1 MRGMNVEW
9 LERLNLAQFLVFAL
23 VLLRIS
29 GLAMTA
35 PLFGSREVP
44 PRIRALLAASL
55 ALIVTPSQLNTA
67 LPAPHDM
74 LELGLLA
81 VSEITLGLAL
91 GLGVMLLFSGVQLA
105 GQVAAQMAGVQLADV
120 ANPNFDTN
128 MPVYSEFLYVIAML
142 VFFTL
147 GGHRLVVA
155 SVLDTFEVAPL
166 GSTHWAEPLGAT
178 LQMLTV
184 QSFDLAVRLAAPSA
198 AALLMA
204 TLVLGLIGRTLPQ
217 LNIMAVGFGINIA
230 TALGVLAFTLGALA
244 WAFADRIEPTL
255 LELSDALAS

>member
-1 MRGMNVEW
+1 MNVDW
-9 LERLNLAQFLVFAL
+9 LERLSLAHFLVFAL
-23 VLLRIS
+23 VLLRLS
-29 GLAMTA
+29 GLALTA

-44 PRIRALLAASL
+44 PRVRALLAAAL
-55 ALIVTPSQLNTA
+55 ALIVTPTQFGRA
-67 LPAPHDM
+67 LPAPHDV

-81 VSEITLGLAL
+81 VSEVTLGLAL
-91 GLGVMLLFSGVQLA
+91 GLGVMLMFVAVQLA

-128 MPVYSEFLYVIAML
+128 MPIYSEFLYVIAML
-142 VFFTL
+142 MFLSL
-147 GGHRLVVA
+147 GGHRLVVG
-155 SVLDTFEVAPL
+155 SVLDTFTAAPL

-178 LQMLTV
+178 LHMLTV

-217 LNIMAVGFGINIA
+217 LNIMAVGFGVNIA

-244 WAFADRIEPTL
+244 WAFADRIEPSL
-255 LELSDALAS
+255 AQLFDAVSP